1 MVRTDDSG
9 AQPLRGGRLRPKRTT
24 VEDDSERALSI
35 NDVDLDIE
43 VIERVALSDSEEG
56 RLIAAAFVEGFGR
69 YVNDSV
75 RPILRRVADTGG
87 EPQLLVNGL
96 AELLRLTAASIEFPL
111 GSGRPTRSG

>member
-1 MVRTDDSG
+1 M
-9 AQPLRGGRLRPKRTT
+9 
-24 VEDDSERALSI
+24 EDDLESRLAVDGVEL
-35 NDVDLDIE
+35 DVE

-56 RLIAAAFVEGFGR
+56 RLIAAGFVDLFGR

-96 AELLRLTAASIEFPL
+96 AELLRLTASSIEFPL
-111 GSGRPTRSG
+111 GSDRPPRSG